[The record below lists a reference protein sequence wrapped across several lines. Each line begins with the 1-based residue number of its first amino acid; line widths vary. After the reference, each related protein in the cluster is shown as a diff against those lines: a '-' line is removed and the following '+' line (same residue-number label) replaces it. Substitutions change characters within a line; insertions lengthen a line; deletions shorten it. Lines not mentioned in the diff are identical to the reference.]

1 MYTLIAITVV
11 LVAVALLIFFHK
23 KGWLHKAHRTHPPKK
38 DMKDAEKANGN
49 KIDDISKTEPKKD
62 DISKTEPKKDDVS
75 KVESKQDG
83 VPNQDAK
90 QNDVKPN
97 ETTKDV
103 KKEIS
108 NVKDVTKTKYV
119 KPI

>member
-1 MYTLIAITVV
+1 MYTLVAITVV
-11 LVAVALLIFFHK
+11 LVAVTLLIFFHK

-62 DISKTEPKKDDVS
+62 GVS

-97 ETTKDV
+97 ETPKDV

-108 NVKDVTKTKYV
+108 EVKDVTKTKYV

>member
-1 MYTLIAITVV
+1 MYALVAITIV

-62 DISKTEPKKDDVS
+62 DISKG
-75 KVESKQDG
+75 ESKQDG
-83 VPNQDAK
+83 VANQDAK

-97 ETTKDV
+97 ETPKDV
-103 KKEIS
+103 KKEGS
-108 NVKDVTKTKYV
+108 DVKDVTKTKYV